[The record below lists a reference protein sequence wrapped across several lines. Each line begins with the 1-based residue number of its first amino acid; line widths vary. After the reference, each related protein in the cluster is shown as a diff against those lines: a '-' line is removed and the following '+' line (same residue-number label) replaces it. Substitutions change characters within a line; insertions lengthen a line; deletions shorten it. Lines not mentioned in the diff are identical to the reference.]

1 MGIEE
6 GLGQQIDCAVDCL
19 DFVVTSV
26 EGNLVTTD
34 CLPKQFDRGKYA
46 PFDYKVGQR
55 YFRNIW
61 TNGEFVV
68 SGETDEAYLVLFPPG
83 SGHAIKVEGGIEA
96 FIEKIQAEG
105 KKNKFNRL
113 MREEKIEARVR
124 THGYSGQTALLE
136 VALAEKP
143 DWTINGASNPFE
155 AYSMLVN
162 LDDSTARI
170 IGATYQFN
178 TFDGNPDHFR
188 AAKPVQLPQAVLE
201 VAKPREIVGSNDF
214 KPLNKESMSFIREN
228 CYHPSSA

>member
-6 GLGQQIDCAVDCL
+6 GLGISIDSL

-26 EGNLVTTD
+26 EGNTVGTD
-34 CLPKQFDRGKYA
+34 CLPKEFDRRNYA
-46 PFDYKVGQR
+46 PFSYKKGQR
-55 YFRNIW
+55 YDRNIW
-61 TNGEFVV
+61 MNGEFVI
-68 SGETDEAYLVLFPPG
+68 SRETGEAYLVLFPPG
-83 SGHAIKVEGGIEA
+83 SEPAIKVEGSIEA

-136 VALAEKP
+136 VALAEKS
-143 DWTINGASNPFE
+143 DWTIDGADNPFD
-155 AYSMLVN
+155 AYYILVN
-162 LDDSTARI
+162 PDDSTARI

-201 VAKPREIVGSNDF
+201 VAKPRYIVGSNDF
-214 KPLNKESMSFIREN
+214 KPLNKESMLFIREN